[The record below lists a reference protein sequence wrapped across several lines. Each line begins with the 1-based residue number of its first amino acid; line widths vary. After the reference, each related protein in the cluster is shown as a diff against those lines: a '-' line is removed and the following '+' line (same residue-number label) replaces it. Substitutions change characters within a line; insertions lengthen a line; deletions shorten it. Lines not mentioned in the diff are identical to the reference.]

1 MHFFVK
7 HKNFVLFEDVQAGR
21 AQCNVSKDYVWHYGP
36 VWIDIQDTQR
46 PRAAAAVFSGQLN
59 HKQGGS

>member
-1 MHFFVK
+1 MHAIFLSNTK
-7 HKNFVLFEDVQAGR
+7 TLYCLKMYKQGGH
-21 AQCNVSKDYVWHYGP
+21 NVSNDYVWHYGP

>member
-1 MHFFVK
+1 MYKQGGH
-7 HKNFVLFEDVQAGR
+7 
-21 AQCNVSKDYVWHYGP
+21 NVSKDYVWHYGP